1 MSEWKF
7 LTLKEAELEFIDGD
21 RGVNY
26 PKKSE
31 LLAEGDCV
39 FLNTGNVR
47 QNSFDFSNL
56 DFITKEKDNL
66 LRNGKLQRD
75 DIVLTTR
82 GTVGNVA
89 LYSQEV
95 PFSNIRINS
104 GMVIIRVNKNFW
116 NPYFI
121 YLFFQ
126 SHFFKKQISR
136 LISGSAQP
144 QLPISIL
151 ETVSIPQLTLDE
163 QKEIIF
169 NIKSIDHKIQ
179 INNQINREL
188 EDMAK
193 TLYDYWFVQFDFPDQ
208 NGKPYKSSG
217 GKMVYHP
224 ELKREIP
231 EGWGVT
237 TFSSWI
243 ADNKTGDWG
252 KESSQGNYTLEVD
265 CIRGADINGLSGNG
279 KTDMPTRFILEKN
292 QNKLLTDFDIVI
304 EISGGSSTQS
314 TGRIVGISENVL
326 NRFELPL
333 ICSNFCKA
341 VSLNEQETFYNF
353 LYEWK
358 NLYDNGVLFSWEGKT
373 SGIKNL
379 LFDSFVT
386 NYHIV
391 QPPIDLMKQFFDY
404 AFSVDKKIQLLLKQ
418 NQELTQLRDWL
429 LPMLMNG
436 QVKVKKE

>member
-21 RGVNY
+21 RGINY

-31 LLAEGDCV
+31 LLLEGDCV

-116 NPYFI
+116 HPYFV

-126 SHFFKKQISR
+126 SHLFKKQISR

-169 NIKSIDHKIQ
+169 NIKSIDQKIQ
-179 INNQINREL
+179 INNQINQEL
-188 EDMAK
+188 EAMAK

-208 NGKPYKSSG
+208 YGKPYKSSG
-217 GKMVYHP
+217 GKMVYNP

-231 EGWGVT
+231 EGWGVEKLGDIT
-237 TFSSWI
+237 ICHDSKRVPLSSNDRELVKGEIPYYGATGIMDYVNNYIFDGDYVLMAEDGSVMTEKGTPILQRISGKNWVNNHAHVLEPI
-243 ADNKTGDWG
+243 KNHSCKLLMMLLKDVSVMKIKTGSIQM
-252 KESSQGNYTLEVD
+252 KINQENMNKIVVPAIPLELLFEINQKLEVID
-265 CIRGADINGLSGNG
+265 KQQLNLI
-279 KTDMPTRFILEKN
+279 EE
-292 QNKLLTDFDIVI
+292 NK
-304 EISGGSSTQS
+304 Q
-314 TGRIVGISENVL
+314 
-326 NRFELPL
+326 
-333 ICSNFCKA
+333 
-341 VSLNEQETFYNF
+341 
-353 LYEWK
+353 
-358 NLYDNGVLFSWEGKT
+358 
-373 SGIKNL
+373 
-379 LFDSFVT
+379 
-386 NYHIV
+386 
-391 QPPIDLMKQFFDY
+391 
-404 AFSVDKKIQLLLKQ
+404 
-418 NQELTQLRDWL
+418 LTQLRDWL

-436 QVKVKKE
+436 QVII